1 MSSLPQTRVGLL
13 VIGYAGSTASSLLGT
28 IALLRMGVLQ
38 WPKIPSSLPVTWDST
53 AGLARDFVYGGWDF
67 TDAPLLEIL
76 AAHDLIPRGLR
87 DQIPAAGVEPVRL
100 RAVATRLDFRY
111 TDTADDWSDMD
122 VGHAASAVGEEIA
135 AFRQEQRCDQL
146 IVLYLGSPARP
157 ASPALSE
164 VSRWSDLL
172 ARPTNTVPANL
183 LYAVAALVAGA
194 HFVDFTPSEAL
205 TCPAVLARS
214 FEARLQLAGRDGSTG
229 QTMMKAAVAS
239 MMLARGFRLRSWFS
253 SNHLG
258 NHDGLVLA
266 DQEFAWLKMADKKR
280 FLSERIP
287 DSEFDHVVSIDF
299 LRSKGDRKESF
310 DSVVAEDIF
319 GQEIRVRINWEAW
332 DSALAVPM
340 LLDLIRL
347 ISLGDHFGFHGVQGQ
362 LGFFFK
368 SPIGSACESPEY
380 GHRQLIEYYGRAID
394 QFLTR

>member
-1 MSSLPQTRVGLL
+1 MSTLPQTRVGLL
-13 VIGYAGSTASSLLGT
+13 VVGYAGSTASSLLGT
-28 IALLRMGVLQ
+28 IALLGMGALQ
-38 WPKIPSSLPVTWDST
+38 WPNVPSSLPASWDSS
-53 AGLARDFVYGGWDF
+53 AGLARDFVCGGWDF
-67 TDAPLLEIL
+67 ADAPMVQIL
-76 AAHDLIPRGLR
+76 AEHGLIPPRLR
-87 DQIPAAGVEPVRL
+87 DQILAAEVEPVRL
-100 RAVATRLDFRY
+100 RAVATGLDFRGA
-111 TDTADDWSDMD
+111 DTADEGAD
-122 VGHAASAVGEEIA
+122 VEHVASAVGEEIA
-135 AFRQEQRCDQL
+135 AFGEEQRCDQL

-157 ASPALSE
+157 ASPALSD
-164 VSRWSDLL
+164 VSEWDDLL

-194 HFVDFTPSEAL
+194 HFIDFTPSEAL

-214 FEARLQLAGRDGSTG
+214 YEAGLQIAGRDGSTG
-229 QTMMKAAVAS
+229 QTMVKAAVAS

-266 DQEFAWLKMADKKR
+266 DREFAWLKIADKKR
-280 FLSERIP
+280 FLSEHILDP
-287 DSEFDHVVSIDF
+287 EFDHVVSIDF

-347 ISLGDHFGFHGVQGQ
+347 ISLGDHFGFRGVQGQ

-368 SPIGSACESPEY
+368 APVGSDCESPEY
-380 GHRQLIEYYGRAID
+380 GHRRLIECYGQVID
-394 QFLTR
+394 QFLPR